1 MSRIMMV
8 NNHEGFLPYDEVD
21 GLPGLVARCLSCLGK
36 CLKVASFLAQILEE
50 TEDFAIMLSM
60 FLD

>member
-21 GLPGLVARCLSCLGK
+21 GLPELVARCLSCLEK
-36 CLKVASFLAQILEE
+36 CLKVASFLAQILGE
-50 TEDFAIMLSM
+50 TDYFADRLSM